1 MTLGNGRGRQELGS
15 YADAWSGRYGS
26 NAYYIAKRAIDV
38 VAAVVAA
45 VPVAVVFLFIALA
58 IKLDSSGPVIYS
70 QQRLGARRRRVDGD
84 WCWEVRPFTLYKFRT
99 MKAGASSEVHEK
111 YMEAYIA
118 GDEQRIARLRN
129 GRADT
134 FKLVDDPRITRVGK
148 ILRRY
153 SIDEIPQLINILLGH
168 MSFVGPRPPLSY
180 EVEKYSDWHFRRM
193 EAPVGLTGWW
203 QVNGR
208 CETGFEDMVQLDL
221 DYIQR
226 RSILLD
232 LKILLLTIPAVLSG
246 RGSG

>member
-1 MTLGNGRGRQELGS
+1 
-15 YADAWSGRYGS
+15 
-26 NAYYIAKRAIDV
+26 
-38 VAAVVAA
+38 
-45 VPVAVVFLFIALA
+45 
-58 IKLDSSGPVIYS
+58 
-70 QQRLGARRRRVDGD
+70 
-84 WCWEVRPFTLYKFRT
+84 

-111 YMEAYIA
+111 YMEAYIE
-118 GDEQRIARLRN
+118 GDEQRIARLRE

-134 FKLVDDPRITRVGK
+134 FKLVDDPRITKVGK
-148 ILRRY
+148 VLRRY